1 VVKVSAMLDMFKEL
15 GTPANEKFSQAM
27 PKAGNHVLGSD
38 IKSTDIPGV
47 EQAIEQFMERV
58 IR

>member
-1 VVKVSAMLDMFKEL
+1 
-15 GTPANEKFSQAM
+15 M

-58 IR
+58 IK